1 MKMFN
6 KKKKEKNTPAVKSVP
21 TSSQAPV
28 KAPANKSS
36 SSGSLLNFGEMQ
48 NEIAPRIREFRS
60 SLYLLRTNVTA
71 MFGLVLVLFVIALA
85 LFAPLLAPATP
96 GADPYII
103 PKDFGQ
109 PKPPFIEDH
118 LLGTGKYGSDLYY
131 GIVWGARTTLYTS
144 FVVVITA
151 AFIGIV
157 LGALAG
163 YYGGK
168 IDDLIMRVTDVFLS
182 LPSLIMAMAVT
193 SVLTKSLENIML
205 ALIIVWWP
213 GYARLVR
220 AQVLSVRENTY
231 VEAAR
236 AVGAKKNRILFKHI
250 VPNSLSPMIVS
261 ITMDLGA
268 VCLTAAALSFIGFG
282 VSSGYAEW
290 GRMVSD
296 GQQFFISTIYYHGTA
311 FTPWWV
317 VFFPGMMILI
327 FTMGCSLI
335 GDALRDILD
344 PRIRR

>member
-1 MKMFN
+1 MFN
-6 KKKKEKNTPAVKSVP
+6 KKKKTPSLKA
-21 TSSQAPV
+21 QPV
-28 KAPANKSS
+28 KVPNTKSS
-36 SSGSLLNFGEMQ
+36 SDSLFDLGSMQ

-60 SLYLLRTNVTA
+60 SLYLMRTNVTA
-71 MFGLVLVLFVIALA
+71 MVGLVLVIFIFGLA
-85 LFAPLLAPATP
+85 LLAPILAP
-96 GADPYII
+96 PVPNADPYTM
-103 PKDFGQ
+103 PKDFHDPQ
-109 PKPPFIEDH
+109 PPLIDGHP
-118 LLGTGKYGSDLYY
+118 LGTGKYGADLYY
-131 GIVWGARTTLYTS
+131 GIVWGARITLYES
-144 FVVVITA
+144 FTVVLTA
-151 AFIGIV
+151 AFIGVV
-157 LGALAG
+157 LGAIAG

-168 IDDLIMRVTDVFLS
+168 IDDLIMRITDVFLS

-193 SVLTKSLENIML
+193 SVLSRNLENIML

-236 AVGAKKNRILFKHI
+236 AVGAKRNRILFKHI

-268 VCLTAAALSFIGFG
+268 VCLTAAALSYIGFG

-296 GQQFFISTIYYHGTA
+296 GQQYFLSTVYYHGTA

-317 VFFPGMMILI
+317 VAFPGLMILM

-344 PRIRR
+344 PRMRR

>member
-1 MKMFN
+1 M
-6 KKKKEKNTPAVKSVP
+6 
-21 TSSQAPV
+21 
-28 KAPANKSS
+28 
-36 SSGSLLNFGEMQ
+36 
-48 NEIAPRIREFRS
+48 APRTGELESIS
-60 SLYLLRTNVTA
+60 YLMRTNVTA
-71 MFGLVLVLFVIALA
+71 LAGLVLVIIVIGMA
-85 LFAPLLAPATP
+85 LLAPILAPPTP
-96 GADPYII
+96 FADPYVM

-109 PKPPFIEDH
+109 PSLPFIDGH
-118 LLGTGKYGSDLYY
+118 PLGTGKYGSDLYY

-144 FVVVITA
+144 FTVVLTA

-157 LGALAG
+157 LGAIAG

-168 IDDLIMRVTDVFLS
+168 VDDLIMRITDVFLS

-193 SVLTKSLENIML
+193 SVLSRNLENIML

-250 VPNSLSPMIVS
+250 VPNSLSPMIAS

-282 VSSGYAEW
+282 VQSGYAEW

-296 GQQFFISTIYYHGTA
+296 GQQFFLSTVYYHGTA

-317 VFFPGMMILI
+317 VVFPGMTILV

-335 GDALRDILD
+335 GDALRDILN
-344 PRIRR
+344 PRMRR